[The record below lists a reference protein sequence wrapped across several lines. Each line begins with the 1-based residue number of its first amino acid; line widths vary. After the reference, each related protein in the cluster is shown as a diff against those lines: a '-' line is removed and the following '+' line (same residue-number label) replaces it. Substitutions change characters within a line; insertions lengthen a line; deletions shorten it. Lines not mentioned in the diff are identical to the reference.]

1 MEISVKDGK
10 NIELLIKVNYV
21 QSKFLDIKCVDDIN
35 LGNFK
40 NVDLKKESLKISF
53 KFKGSG
59 DVNFKLKR
67 LELEEKN
74 MEVIVVIKVK
84 LLEQRQQDKFEFI
97 VLFIIIRVRKSI
109 EFNDVFKVI
118 FEVLVV
124 NIEEFYLFMILRGK
138 GIFKSFEDFVYNL
151 RYFKVQK
158 QVLE

>member
-1 MEISVKDGK
+1 METSVKDGK

-21 QSKFLDIKCVDDIN
+21 QSKFLDIKRVDDIN

-138 GIFKSFEDFVYNL
+138 GIFEDFVYNL

>member
-138 GIFKSFEDFVYNL
+138 GIFKSFEDYVYNL

>member
-21 QSKFLDIKCVDDIN
+21 QSKFLDIKRVDDIN

-97 VLFIIIRVRKSI
+97 VLFIIIRVRKST
-109 EFNDVFKVI
+109 EFNDVVKVI

>member
-1 MEISVKDGK
+1 MEIIVKDGK

-21 QSKFLDIKCVDDIN
+21 QSKFLDIKRVDDIN

-138 GIFKSFEDFVYNL
+138 GIFKSFEDVVYNL